1 MCALSEVGVLMQT
14 RLLFGSEPRIIFSSS
29 MLPTVLILSLVH
41 RVCQDRMGRNVFSE
55 GEKKEGGHPI
65 DLSGFSN
72 SIIPQAEI
80 SEAVSIGS

>member
-1 MCALSEVGVLMQT
+1 VYVRTGWAGMYFQKGK
-14 RLLFGSEPRIIFSSS
+14 
-29 MLPTVLILSLVH
+29 
-41 RVCQDRMGRNVFSE
+41 
-55 GEKKEGGHPI
+55 KKEGGHPI